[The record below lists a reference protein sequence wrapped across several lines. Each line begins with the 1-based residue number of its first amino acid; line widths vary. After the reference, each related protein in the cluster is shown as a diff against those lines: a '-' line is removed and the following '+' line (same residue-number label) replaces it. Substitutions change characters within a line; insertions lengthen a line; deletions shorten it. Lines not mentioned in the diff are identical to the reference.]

1 MISVMYPYSNINSGY
16 SLLRNSKLSR
26 IWIENSYFFEIKMV
40 LFLHL
45 LNLQMIRA
53 RYLSLI
59 TFAQKWTKVEF
70 NILAIG
76 FPTGFT

>member
-1 MISVMYPYSNINSGY
+1 
-16 SLLRNSKLSR
+16 
-26 IWIENSYFFEIKMV
+26 MV
-40 LFLHL
+40 LFLQI